1 MLKKMSLLAVLSLT
15 LICFM
20 PLKAQDRV
28 TRMHQFD
35 LDGIDEIEINNAVG
49 SIELNVVE
57 GSELRVELE
66 LEGDREGFFRRRRDV
81 GNVDLEIEENNDRL
95 SLSIDDD
102 DVTAHWTV
110 FMPDV
115 SLIDIDLGVGE
126 INAEIGASSLQINV
140 GVGDAEVEAPLE
152 EIGDIHV
159 SAGVGDA
166 RIRGVD
172 NVDQSRQVV
181 SEQSDARGEGIH
193 DVDVEVGVGSAMVRL
208 F

>member
-1 MLKKMSLLAVLSLT
+1 MLKKIILLAVLVFT
-15 LICFM
+15 LIGFM
-20 PLKAQDRV
+20 PLQAQDRV

-35 LDGIDEIEINNAVG
+35 LDGIEEIEINNAVG
-49 SIELNVVE
+49 SIELNIVE

-81 GNVDLEIEENNDRL
+81 GNVDLALEEDDDRL

-110 FMPDV
+110 FMPEV

-126 INAEIGASSLQINV
+126 IDAEIGASSLQINV
-140 GVGDAEVEAPLE
+140 GVGDVEVEAPLK

-159 SAGVGDA
+159 SSGVGDA
-166 RIRGVD
+166 RIRGAD
-172 NVDQSRQVV
+172 NVDQSRQIV

-193 DVDVEVGVGSAMVRL
+193 DIDIEVGVGSAIVRL